1 MLVYMSI
8 VYCIGY
14 FGLQYAYV
22 WSDRKLKKID
32 RYLML
37 FFFAALI
44 YVGYHLIPSKS
55 DDLYRHYGVV
65 NWHRNG
71 QQKIDVRKNI
81 LPLAGTE
88 QLYVYQL
95 ICWIISLQDENAYLQ
110 VVYLAIDFVC
120 VYRII
125 SLFAGRVDLNR
136 KITAFYV
143 LVYFT
148 LMPFFNSYS
157 GLRFSAVCHIIG
169 LKEYKYYCEN
179 GSLLKLIFWYIICI
193 LMHPAAGI
201 YLMIQIWYECTK
213 NRKYFFLIIGLW
225 GTSIKTI
232 AVLLRNIPVSQ
243 IQYAGQKLY
252 FYFNTYETTADKRKL
267 IAQIAFLLFVI
278 IMSLADA
285 INKKKMEHSLTRFYI
300 IIALLGLGSM
310 NIMFI
315 DRMVMMVGP
324 ISLIFLYNICR
335 RSCCRGILYFGL
347 VVWSIVMNVY
357 YTITIFT
364 YLRLAL

>member
-22 WSDRKLKKID
+22 WSDRKLKKTD
-32 RYLML
+32 RYLMI

-95 ICWIISLQDENAYLQ
+95 ICWIISLQEENAYLQ
-110 VVYLAIDFVC
+110 VVYLAIDFFC

-136 KITAFYV
+136 KD
-143 LVYFT
+143 
-148 LMPFFNSYS
+148 
-157 GLRFSAVCHIIG
+157 
-169 LKEYKYYCEN
+169 
-179 GSLLKLIFWYIICI
+179 
-193 LMHPAAGI
+193 
-201 YLMIQIWYECTK
+201 
-213 NRKYFFLIIGLW
+213 RK
-225 GTSIKTI
+225 S
-232 AVLLRNIPVSQ
+232 
-243 IQYAGQKLY
+243 
-252 FYFNTYETTADKRKL
+252 
-267 IAQIAFLLFVI
+267 
-278 IMSLADA
+278 
-285 INKKKMEHSLTRFYI
+285 
-300 IIALLGLGSM
+300 
-310 NIMFI
+310 
-315 DRMVMMVGP
+315 
-324 ISLIFLYNICR
+324 
-335 RSCCRGILYFGL
+335 
-347 VVWSIVMNVY
+347 VV
-357 YTITIFT
+357 
-364 YLRLAL
+364 